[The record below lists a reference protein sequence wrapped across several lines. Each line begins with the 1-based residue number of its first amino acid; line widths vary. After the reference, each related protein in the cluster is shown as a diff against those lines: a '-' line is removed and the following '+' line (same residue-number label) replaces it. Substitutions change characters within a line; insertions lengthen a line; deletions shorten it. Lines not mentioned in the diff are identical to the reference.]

1 MKQYLFLLFV
11 PLFTCSNGY
20 AAPRTTTIEVN
31 KEATIDDTPTS
42 IQGINHVGLSV
53 KDMET
58 ALAFYQSATGFELV
72 SRSTIK
78 DDAEANRLFGSD
90 AIEVEIAI
98 LKAPNLWFELYEFK
112 ANQDTPT
119 NKMPP
124 QGPGMTH
131 TCFQSTKEDSA
142 YDKFIKAGATLI
154 SKGETPVDLGGY
166 GVTYA
171 YAHDPEGNMIEM
183 EQLDENVLE
192 RAGYTDEMRENGLTL
207 WMTQVGLAT
216 SDLNRLMR
224 FYQKVLSIAPYR
236 VTELKDNPR
245 ADDIAGVD
253 DLHLLGG
260 WFKMNKKAKVIEI
273 WQYKN
278 PETVMATNKR
288 QPSTLGYSFSLE
300 VGNIK
305 SEYDRLTDLG
315 IEFISEPIEF
325 GPYLQ
330 VYARDIDGNIFA
342 LRQPIQTD
350 SPYSLRRF
358 DADM

>member
-1 MKQYLFLLFV
+1 MNKYAYLLFV
-11 PLFTCSNGY
+11 SFLAFSNGY
-20 AAPRTTTIEVN
+20 AETQSTNIEVN
-31 KEATIDDTPTS
+31 KEATIKDTPTS
-42 IQGINHVGLSV
+42 IKGINHVGLSV

-58 ALAFYQSATGFELV
+58 ALAFYQGATGFELV

-78 DDAEANRLFGSD
+78 DNLEANTLFGSD
-90 AIEVEIAI
+90 AVEVEIAI

-112 ANQDTPT
+112 ANQDTPL

-131 TCFQSTKEDSA
+131 TCFQSTNDDSA

-183 EQLDENVLE
+183 EQLDENVLK
-192 RAGYTDEMRENGLTL
+192 RAGYTDEMRKNGLTL

-216 SDLNRLMR
+216 SDIDQLMR
-224 FYQKVLSIAPYR
+224 FYQKVLAIAPYR

-273 WQYKN
+273 WQYIN
-278 PETVMATNKR
+278 PETEVAKNSQR
-288 QPSTLGYSFSLE
+288 PYSLGYSFSLE
-300 VGNIK
+300 VGDIAF
-305 SEYDRLTDLG
+305 EYDRLTDLG
-315 IEFISEPIEF
+315 VEFISKPVKF
-325 GPYLQ
+325 GHYLQ
-330 VYARDIDGNIFA
+330 AYARDVDGNVFA
-342 LRQPIQTD
+342 LRQPIDPD
-350 SPYSLRRF
+350 SPYSLNSF